1 MTLVKICGITRPEDA
16 RLAVESGAT
25 WVGVIF
31 APESKRKIDDAAA
44 QEVRA
49 ALDDFGRGELVGVL
63 VNEDPAR
70 INELCRDVGLDRVQL
85 HGDEPDVDMERIVV
99 PVIRAVRVGA
109 TAPEIPVGGSPGMWL
124 FDTVDAS
131 GRGGTG
137 KSFDW
142 SLLDGLRGHRPFLL
156 SGGLDPE
163 NVADA
168 IRRVRPDGVDVA
180 SGVESSPG
188 IKDPDKL
195 RAFMREVKNA

>member
-16 RLAVESGAT
+16 KLALECGAT
-25 WVGVIF
+25 WIGVIF
-31 APESKRKIDDAAA
+31 VRESKRKVDQAAA
-44 QEVRA
+44 KEVRA
-49 ALDDFGRGELVGVL
+49 AMDELGHGELVGVF
-63 VNEDPAR
+63 VNEDTAR
-70 INELCRDVGLDRVQL
+70 INRLCRDVGLDRVQL

-99 PVIRAVRVGA
+99 PVIRAVRVG
-109 TAPEIPVGGSPGMWL
+109 TAPPAVPVGGSPGMWL
-124 FDTVDAS
+124 FDTADAS

-142 SLLDGLRGHRPFLL
+142 KLLDGLQGHRPFLL
-156 SGGLDPE
+156 SGGLDPG

-180 SGVESSPG
+180 SGIEASPG
-188 IKDPDKL
+188 IKDHDKL

>member
-16 RLAVESGAT
+16 RLAVEAGAT

-31 APESKRKIDDAAA
+31 ARESRRKIDDAAA
-44 QEVRA
+44 KEVRA
-49 ALDDFGRGELVGVL
+49 ALNDLGHGELVGVF

-70 INELCRDVGLDRVQL
+70 INRLCRDVGLDRVQL
-85 HGDEPDVDMERIVV
+85 HGDESDVDIERIVV
-99 PVIRAVRVGA
+99 PVIRAIRVGA
-109 TAPEIPVGGSPGMWL
+109 APPEMPVGGSPGMWL
-124 FDTVDAS
+124 FDTADAS

-142 SLLDGLRGHRPFLL
+142 KLLDALQGHRPFLL

-180 SGVESSPG
+180 SGIESSPG
-188 IKDPDKL
+188 IKDHDKL
-195 RAFMREVKNA
+195 RAFIREVKNA